1 MLFCTCAWRRGH
13 KGQEK
18 REEERKQ
25 EEEKNTTLFMR
36 ECIEVLNRTL
46 DESVPKCGQ
55 SIEHLLVDH
64 GNVGGE
70 GPDKMRL
77 DKATTPDRQELS

>member
-1 MLFCTCAWRRGH
+1 M
-13 KGQEK
+13 
-18 REEERKQ
+18 EERKQ

-36 ECIEVLNRTL
+36 ECMEVMNRTL

-55 SIEHLLVDH
+55 SIERLLVDH

-70 GPDKMRL
+70 GTGQDEVG
-77 DKATTPDRQELS
+77 QGNNS